1 MKQLLQSGIIS
12 DSTQRKAIKQ
22 KQVGFSGD
30 SGKRDPMS
38 HGLTEEEYIADAYQ
52 NGSLKNCIPSGKEYN
67 ASVLAS
73 NKSKLVGLIMD
84 KVEFHLYTVDSD
96 LMVRVWDCSTNAC
109 IRSYLIETRD
119 D

>member
-1 MKQLLQSGIIS
+1 MG
-12 DSTQRKAIKQ
+12 
-22 KQVGFSGD
+22 
-30 SGKRDPMS
+30 

-52 NGSLKNCIPSGKEYN
+52 NSSLKNCIPSGKEYN

-73 NKSKLVGLIMD
+73 NNSKLVGLIMD
-84 KVEFHLYTVDSD
+84 KVEFQLYTVDSD
-96 LMVRVWDCSTNAC
+96 LMVRVWDCATNAC